1 MPNRTYSTGLAP
13 NPLCFCLAE
22 IIFGLTPSLPP
33 TMLEKWLILFPL
45 LNISQT
51 CFTNELELVVPWSM
65 HFSQLLASALKAGN
79 TIPLRKH
86 FEINVS
92 CVFICSVFTIL
103 AQWKSLAQKYFKSSQ
118 RRSLRNCTPAGP
130 LGAASVPE
138 SGP

>member
-33 TMLEKWLILFPL
+33 TMLEKWLIVFPL
-45 LNISQT
+45 LNIISQT

-65 HFSQLLASALKAGN
+65 HFSQLLASALKAGKM
-79 TIPLRKH
+79 IPLRKH

-103 AQWKSLAQKYFKSSQ
+103 AQWKSLAREYLCSSQ
-118 RRSLRNCTPAGP
+118 RRSLCTPAGP
-130 LGAASVPE
+130 VGAASVPE
-138 SGP
+138 CGP